1 MFSFKQGSQE
11 SLYTISQ
18 SGLLSISGELDF
30 DTLNDTTNIASDIQA
45 ESNFRITNTTL
56 VINVNRLNEFNP
68 TFVNFSQ
75 IVNVYTYLRNIS

>member
-75 IVNVYTYLRNIS
+75 IVNVSTYLP

>member
-18 SGLLSISGELDF
+18 SGLLFISGELDF
-30 DTLNDTTNIASDIQA
+30 DTLNDTTNITLDIQA

-75 IVNVYTYLRNIS
+75 IVNVSTYLP